1 MAEGSGSS
9 ARAPYKSFRHSTRER
24 LLKEMLHS
32 VKSGDSPNDWKVLV
46 IDELT
51 VRVMSSSCKM
61 ADITDEGI
69 SLVEDLNKKRQPMP
83 TLEAVYFVRA
93 TNESI
98 TKIISDMSGKFPLYK
113 RAYIFLSSSLTPDL
127 LNIIKSEKTVIQR
140 LAALKEMNLEYIT
153 IDSQGFVTANA
164 MALEQLFGE
173 NSDTSSDYEEMI
185 DTIGTRLA
193 TVFVSLKE
201 YPSVRFGAPKAQ
213 SSEDELPAA
222 RNLLSAKVAAVLS
235 ERLAK
240 YKSALADFP
249 KSETCDLLILDRSID
264 TVAPFIHEWTYDAMC
279 HDLLGIEG
287 NKYVYEITTG
297 DKLERKEVL
306 LEEHDPIWVELR
318 HLHIAEA
325 NLKLT
330 DKMNQFGSKN
340 KAAQIRLGAKEGQDI
355 STRDMQ
361 KLVQALPQFREQLDK
376 LSLHIQIAT
385 VLNEKISEQSLSDI
399 AALEQDFAFGGG
411 SSKELVR
418 LFNIKPDMSL
428 ENKLRLLLIYAS
440 AHPDKLDAIKRQ
452 QWMKLAKLG
461 ETDMNI
467 INNLRF
473 LGVPLL
479 DKHSGGFFKSS
490 RKAPSRKVK
499 KEDID
504 TWDFS
509 RFYPV
514 IEDIVWALHKG
525 ELSKEDFPFVKEP
538 VPISMPNTST
548 PATSHKVPQSMRT
561 RKSTWATKN
570 ATDDNPGRC
579 FVSETASSANVEGK
593 RIFVFIIGGTTR
605 VELKAMHKLTLK
617 LRREVILGSTSLDEP
632 HQYLEVAY

>member
-1 MAEGSGSS
+1 MAEGSGPS

-153 IDSQGFVTANA
+153 IDSQGFVTDNA

-173 NSDTSSDYEEMI
+173 NSDTSSDYEAMI

-201 YPSVRFGAPKAQ
+201 YPSVRFRAPNAQ

-249 KSETCDLLILDRSID
+249 KSETCDLLILDRSVD

-376 LSLHIQIAT
+376 LSLHIQVLTQIAT

-452 QWMKLAKLG
+452 QWMK
-461 ETDMNI
+461 
-467 INNLRF
+467 
-473 LGVPLL
+473 
-479 DKHSGGFFKSS
+479 
-490 RKAPSRKVK
+490 APSRKEK

-514 IEDIVWALHKG
+514 IEVMA
-525 ELSKEDFPFVKEP
+525 
-538 VPISMPNTST
+538 
-548 PATSHKVPQSMRT
+548 
-561 RKSTWATKN
+561 
-570 ATDDNPGRC
+570 
-579 FVSETASSANVEGK
+579 SETASSANVEGK